1 MSIQLIQQYR
11 NKVDEII
18 QYGGS
23 RNESSIRHAFQKLLE
38 GYCSENKLEL
48 IPELEYKTHLDTT
61 IYPDGSLKDALRQN
75 WGFWE
80 SKDQYD
86 ILDQEINKKIEKG
99 YPTTNI
105 LFEDSKTAVL
115 IQNGKE
121 VLRADFNN
129 DKGLHDL
136 LTAFFNYEPKEVQI
150 FREAIDKFKS
160 DLPDL
165 IIKLRQLIEEQA
177 EINLSFAKARDGF
190 LELCREAI
198 NPHVVMA
205 DVREMIIQHIL
216 TEDIFITV
224 FNDPQFHRE
233 NNIAR
238 SLQKVVDTFFKGAV
252 RKTIIQKIEPYI
264 LIIKAAA
271 ANISDHHEKQRF
283 LKMVYE
289 NFYRAYNP
297 AAADR
302 LGIIYTPNEIVRFM
316 VEASDYLVYKHFRR
330 LLCDKD
336 VEILDPATGTGTF
349 ITELI
354 EYIPPKQL
362 PYKYTNEIH
371 CNEVAILPYYIANLN
386 IEYTYAQKMG
396 EYGEFKNFCFVDTLD
411 NMAFGDVRKQ
421 AGFDFMTLTAE
432 NLERIKRQNTR
443 KISVIIGNPPYNAN
457 QLNENE
463 NNKNRPYPGIDL
475 RIKDTYIHFSKAQK
489 TKLYDMYARFIR
501 WASDRLNKNGVIAFV
516 SNNSF
521 IDAKTYDGFRK
532 VVAEEFNEI
541 YIIDMKG
548 NARTSGERRRREG
561 GNVFSD
567 QIRVG
572 IAIYF
577 LIRKEKGDSCKIF
590 YTCVDDYLKAADKKA
605 YLRDN
610 KFRDLQF
617 DHIRPDKRHNWINI
631 PENDWDECIPVAS
644 KSVKKAK
651 DRIHAEAIFKLF
663 SLGVVSA
670 RDEWVYDFDQY
681 TLKEKIKYFC
691 NLYECEKKRW
701 RKNKKGESINDF
713 VDRSIK
719 WTAELEKHLTR
730 GTDIAF
736 NKKYVKDA
744 IYRPFVKCKLYFDNV
759 IIHRPYQIPDIFGL
773 GVKAD
778 NIVICINV
786 GNKPFNVLAANIIP
800 DYHFNGD
807 AQCLPLYRYD
817 KSGKRRDN
825 ITPWALKQF
834 REHYKDKS
842 ISRKDIFYYV
852 YAVLHDP
859 SYRSKYEINLKKE
872 LPRIPYYKDFK
883 KWSSW
888 GEKLIN
894 LHINYESVS
903 RYPLKRIEKRPS
915 DSKLTIAVK
924 AILKANKADH
934 EVEIDNITVLKG
946 IPSSAW
952 DYKLGNRSAIEWIL
966 EYYKERIPHDPTIR
980 ERFNKYRLVD
990 HKEHVI
996 DLIQRI
1002 CRVSMETVNI
1012 IKSMNDD

>member
-396 EYGEFKNFCFVDTLD
+396 EYGEV
-411 NMAFGDVRKQ
+411 M
-421 AGFDFMTLTAE
+421 
-432 NLERIKRQNTR
+432 
-443 KISVIIGNPPYNAN
+443 
-457 QLNENE
+457 
-463 NNKNRPYPGIDL
+463 
-475 RIKDTYIHFSKAQK
+475 
-489 TKLYDMYARFIR
+489 
-501 WASDRLNKNGVIAFV
+501 
-516 SNNSF
+516 
-521 IDAKTYDGFRK
+521 
-532 VVAEEFNEI
+532 
-541 YIIDMKG
+541 
-548 NARTSGERRRREG
+548 TSGKAG
-561 GNVFSD
+561 G
-567 QIRVG
+567 
-572 IAIYF
+572 
-577 LIRKEKGDSCKIF
+577 LIMCEP
-590 YTCVDDYLKAADKKA
+590 LKA
-605 YLRDN
+605 
-610 KFRDLQF
+610 
-617 DHIRPDKRHNWINI
+617 
-631 PENDWDECIPVAS
+631 
-644 KSVKKAK
+644 
-651 DRIHAEAIFKLF
+651 
-663 SLGVVSA
+663 VV
-670 RDEWVYDFDQY
+670 
-681 TLKEKIKYFC
+681 L
-691 NLYECEKKRW
+691 
-701 RKNKKGESINDF
+701 
-713 VDRSIK
+713 
-719 WTAELEKHLTR
+719 
-730 GTDIAF
+730 
-736 NKKYVKDA
+736 
-744 IYRPFVKCKLYFDNV
+744 
-759 IIHRPYQIPDIFGL
+759 
-773 GVKAD
+773 
-778 NIVICINV
+778 
-786 GNKPFNVLAANIIP
+786 
-800 DYHFNGD
+800 
-807 AQCLPLYRYD
+807 
-817 KSGKRRDN
+817 
-825 ITPWALKQF
+825 
-834 REHYKDKS
+834 
-842 ISRKDIFYYV
+842 
-852 YAVLHDP
+852 
-859 SYRSKYEINLKKE
+859 
-872 LPRIPYYKDFK
+872 
-883 KWSSW
+883 
-888 GEKLIN
+888 
-894 LHINYESVS
+894 
-903 RYPLKRIEKRPS
+903 
-915 DSKLTIAVK
+915 
-924 AILKANKADH
+924 
-934 EVEIDNITVLKG
+934 
-946 IPSSAW
+946 
-952 DYKLGNRSAIEWIL
+952 
-966 EYYKERIPHDPTIR
+966 
-980 ERFNKYRLVD
+980 
-990 HKEHVI
+990 
-996 DLIQRI
+996 
-1002 CRVSMETVNI
+1002 
-1012 IKSMNDD
+1012 